1 MNEVAM
7 SDMFSKV
14 LRLIKIFY
22 TIPVTTPTA
31 YLLQLHQKKNIL
43 SVKEIENIYLRT
55 TMSKQ
60 DSTTPY
66 YSMITKTEQT
76 KNIVSSA
83 KAGIRQIQRVSTH
96 SKLHHNDWTH
106 PAHIVYALAFNT

>member
-22 TIPVTTPTA
+22 TIPVTTSTA

-55 TMSKQ
+55 TMSQPRLNHTILLYDHKDRTDKKHSVISQ
-60 DSTTPY
+60 SWHKTN
-66 YSMITKTEQT
+66 TKSIDTF
-76 KNIVSSA
+76 
-83 KAGIRQIQRVSTH
+83 QIAS
-96 SKLHHNDWTH
+96 
-106 PAHIVYALAFNT
+106 